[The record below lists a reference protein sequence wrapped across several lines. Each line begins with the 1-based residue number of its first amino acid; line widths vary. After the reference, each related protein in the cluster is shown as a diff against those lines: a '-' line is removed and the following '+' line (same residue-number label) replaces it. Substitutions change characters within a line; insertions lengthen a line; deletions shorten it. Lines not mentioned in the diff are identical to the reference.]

1 MLKWRSVEE
10 ATQHLLLI
18 KGDRTGFRWLTTFLL
33 DFARSSETA
42 LDVVDLDGIQTVAPF
57 VVRIVKT
64 ADGCGRGMVCER
76 RLPRSE
82 YVWYLE
88 HEMLLEISEKLS
100 ALGESSALD
109 AHQYLCVRAA
119 EDVEV
124 IAVLGNLE
132 FPDV

>member
-1 MLKWRSVEE
+1 MLKWRSIEE

-18 KGDRTGFRWLTTFLL
+18 KGDRTGFRWLTTLLL
-33 DFARSSETA
+33 DFARSCESA
-42 LDVVDLDGIQTVAPF
+42 LDVVDVDGVQAVTPLIVR
-57 VVRIVKT
+57 VVKV

-76 RLPRSE
+76 QVPRAE

-100 ALGESSALD
+100 ELGDSSALD

-119 EDVEV
+119 EDVDV
-124 IAVLGNLE
+124 IAVLGNRE
-132 FPDV
+132 FPDA